1 MPMFSSR
8 REFLKK
14 SATAGTVFGL
24 GRGFTPSPV
33 HSALADAAR
42 KTPQITPKRLLIL
55 GGTGFIG
62 PHMVEY
68 ALSRGHTV
76 TLFNRGRTN
85 THLFPDVEKLVGDRN
100 DNLTALQGREWDVVL
115 DNHSTLPRWVNQTAQ
130 LLKDSAQQY
139 VHVSSISVY
148 ATDAPEL
155 VGWGDTDPGSE
166 ERERLR
172 IDEDSAVM
180 VLPEGHE
187 GEEVTGR
194 TYGPFKALAEQEARD
209 AFPGRAT
216 IVRPGLIVGP
226 GDRSDRFTYWPVRID
241 RGGEILVPGDGR
253 DEVQIID
260 VRDLTAWIVRLAEEG
275 VAGTFNATGPEA
287 RLSMAG
293 MVYGI
298 RAVTN
303 SPVRFTWVDTE
314 WLREHEVRPWSD
326 MPVWIPGDPQ
336 SYVRVDRAVEQGLTF
351 RPLADTSFDT
361 IEWHKTRPEEQR
373 AQLRS
378 GLSSEREAEL
388 LRTYHEGQE

>member
-1 MPMFSSR
+1 MFSDR
-8 REFLKK
+8 RDFLKK
-14 SATAGTVFGL
+14 STAAGAAFAFG
-24 GRGFTPSPV
+24 RSVVPA
-33 HSALADAAR
+33 SAYAASVQAGS
-42 KTPQITPKRLLIL
+42 KAPQVTPKRLLIL

-85 THLFPDVEKLVGDRN
+85 THLFPDIEKLVGDRN
-100 DNLTALQGREWDVVL
+100 DNLTALEGREWDVVL
-115 DNHSTLPRWVNQTAQ
+115 DNHSTLPRWVRQTAQ
-130 LLKDSAQQY
+130 LLKDSAEQY

-148 ATDAPEL
+148 ATETPEL
-155 VGWGDTDPGSE
+155 SGWGDAELGSP

-180 VLPEGHE
+180 TLPEGHE

-253 DEVQIID
+253 DAVQIID
-260 VRDLTAWIVRLAEEG
+260 ARDLTAWIVRLAENG
-275 VAGTFNATGPEA
+275 VAGTFNGTGPEA
-287 RLSMAG
+287 RLSMAE
-293 MVYGI
+293 MVHGI

-303 SPVRFTWVDTE
+303 SPVRFTWADTD
-314 WLREHEVRPWSD
+314 WLEEHEVRPWSD

-336 SYVRVDRAVEQGLTF
+336 SYVRIDRALEHGLTF
-351 RPLADTSFDT
+351 RSLAETSLDT
-361 IEWHKTRPEEQR
+361 IAWHQTRPEER
-373 AQLRS
+373 RLQLRS
-378 GLSSEREAEL
+378 GLAPEREAEL
-388 LRTYHEGQE
+388 LRALRAGQ

>member
-1 MPMFSSR
+1 MLSNR
-8 REFLKK
+8 RDFLK
-14 SATAGTVFGL
+14 T
-24 GRGFTPSPV
+24 
-33 HSALADAAR
+33 SALAGAAIR
-42 KTPQITPKRLLIL
+42 LGGGAALATVSTTACQQRVTDQSVTPKRLLIL

-76 TLFNRGRTN
+76 TLFNRGQTN

-100 DNLTALQGREWDVVL
+100 DNLTALEGREWDVVL

-130 LLKDSAQQY
+130 LLKDSAEQY
-139 VHVSSISVY
+139 IHVSSISVY
-148 ATDAPEL
+148 AVDTPEL
-155 VGWGDTDPGSE
+155 EGWGEAEPGSE
-166 ERERLR
+166 ERERMR

-187 GEEVTGR
+187 GEEVTGL

-209 AFPGRAT
+209 AFPDRAT

-260 VRDLTAWIVRLAEEG
+260 VRDLTAWIVRLAEDG
-275 VAGTFNATGPEA
+275 IAGTFNATGPEA
-287 RLSMAG
+287 MLSMAE

-298 RAVTN
+298 RAVTT
-303 SPVRFTWVDTE
+303 SQVKFTWADTE

-336 SYVRVDRAVEQGLTF
+336 SYVRVDKAVEQGLTF
-351 RPLADTSFDT
+351 KSLAETSIDT
-361 IEWHKTRPEEQR
+361 IEWHETRPEDQR
-373 AQLRS
+373 SSLRS
-378 GLSSEREAEL
+378 GLAPDREVEL
-388 LRTYHEGQE
+388 LREFHAGR